1 MSAAPRMSLT
11 LETCLILPD
20 TPSAHT
26 HSHRKT
32 HNFTHL
38 YECKHLQI
46 YPPAFCFLFHT
57 GVHLDTEHLTA
68 SGAVTSRKTTDTTK
82 SRCCVASR
90 REQVQRL
97 CCLCETEGAERRP
110 DKATHPDTHTHT
122 HTHTHTPELG
132 EDQTQMYS
140 TLSLIHTSERFSVYI
155 HYIYSFVL
163 EELRNNTHTCYS
175 WINWA
180 QWVLWAKC

>member
-32 HNFTHL
+32 HNFTHF

-90 REQVQRL
+90 REQVQCL

-122 HTHTHTPELG
+122 HTHTHTWAGRGSNTNVLNSQS
-132 EDQTQMYS
+132 DT
-140 TLSLIHTSERFSVYI
+140 YI
-155 HYIYSFVL
+155 REIQRLHPLHIQLCVG
-163 EELRNNTHTCYS
+163 RTT
-175 WINWA
+175 
-180 QWVLWAKC
+180 K